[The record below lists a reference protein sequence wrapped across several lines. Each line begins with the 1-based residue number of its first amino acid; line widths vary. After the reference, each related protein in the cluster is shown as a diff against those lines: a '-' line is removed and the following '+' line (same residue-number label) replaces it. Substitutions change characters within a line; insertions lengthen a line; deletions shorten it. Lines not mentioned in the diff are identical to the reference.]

1 MKRTLPWLHN
11 HCIHKKK
18 NFKLTLNLWE
28 DKIDLT
34 RGFGESN
41 FYKYM
46 KYKIWFIT
54 VAHLTL
60 YGITKWISSFNKH
73 LLNSISASH
82 YVFLVHFEVL
92 KKSTFIIRRL
102 LANLKKIVLRC
113 WSLDMFFSWAFL
125 FLPDALR
132 IKILCHFSHVLLVTY
147 FVTNRLYY

>member
-11 HCIHKKK
+11 YCIHKKK

-60 YGITKWISSFNKH
+60 YRITKWISSFNKH
-73 LLNSISASH
+73 LLNIISASH
-82 YVFLVHFEVL
+82 YVFLVRFEVL
-92 KKSTFIIRRL
+92 KKSTFIIRSL
-102 LANLKKIVLRC
+102 LANLKKIVLRS
-113 WSLDMFFSWAFL
+113 WSIGYVFFLSISVFTWCPKNKNFVSFL
-125 FLPDALR
+125 TCPIGNIF
-132 IKILCHFSHVLLVTY
+132 CY
-147 FVTNRLYY
+147 